1 MGFNVGIYKNVL
13 YPCKVSCKVYLML
26 NNKRKK
32 KQMKTKRKTIEFT
45 ISNLFWTPEN
55 EKEYKSFVERYAGN
69 EKALVALGG
78 QIAMNYILNKINKEF
93 DVYKKENK

>member
-1 MGFNVGIYKNVL
+1 
-13 YPCKVSCKVYLML
+13 ML

-32 KQMKTKRKTIEFT
+32 KQMKKAKRETIEFT
-45 ISNLFWTPEN
+45 ISNLFWTPKTE
-55 EKEYKSFVERYAGN
+55 EEYKSFIDRYTGS
-69 EKALVALGG
+69 EKGLVALSG

>member
-1 MGFNVGIYKNVL
+1 
-13 YPCKVSCKVYLML
+13 ML

-32 KQMKTKRKTIEFT
+32 KQMKKAKRETIEFT

-55 EKEYKSFVERYAGN
+55 EKEYKSFIERYAGN

>member
-1 MGFNVGIYKNVL
+1 MRNTIKGQLVYKNK
-13 YPCKVSCKVYLML
+13 YML

-32 KQMKTKRKTIEFT
+32 KQMKKAKRKTIEFT
-45 ISNLFWTPEN
+45 ISNLFWTPKTE
-55 EKEYKSFVERYAGN
+55 EEYKSFIDRYTGS
-69 EKALVALGG
+69 EKGLVALSG

>member
-1 MGFNVGIYKNVL
+1 
-13 YPCKVSCKVYLML
+13 ML

-32 KQMKTKRKTIEFT
+32 KQMKAKRKTIEFT

-55 EKEYKSFVERYAGN
+55 EKEYKSFIERYAGN